1 MVLMLIA
8 GALHFVFRGR
18 KAKQVKEN
26 V

>member
-1 MVLMLIA
+1 VLMLIA

-18 KAKQVKEN
+18 KARQVKEN